1 MGQKLS
7 CTPASHPHHLLFTAV
22 QNGDLQI
29 VEALLDQDPHFLTL
43 TSCGKLSALHIAA
56 SYGRIE
62 VLSMLLDRG
71 LQPDVLNRYKQTPLM
86 LAAMN
91 GKIACM
97 ERLIDAGANILMFDS
112 LHGRTC
118 LHYAAF
124 HGHSECLQSILSAAN
139 STPVAQ
145 SWGFARFVNI
155 RDGSGATPL
164 HLAARQGR
172 PDCVRLLLSNG
183 ALAGA
188 MAGGFR
194 YVGTTP
200 LHLAAQGD
208 SLDCVRELLAWGAD
222 RLQRDPKGR
231 IPYLIALKHK
241 HKACAALLNPS
252 SPEPLIWPSPL
263 KFISELNAEA
273 KALLEE
279 ALIEANKQREK
290 AILKEAAC
298 PIFSPS
304 RSDHPEFVDDEAD
317 DGEICCICFEQVSTI
332 EVQNCGHRMCAHC
345 TLALCCHNKPSA
357 SSNCLNAPVCP
368 FCRSSISQL
377 AVARIETKNNLDVE
391 LSPSKARISRQSFNL
406 SEGSSSFK
414 GSPALGSFGIFGGR
428 SSGKVV
434 AEEKV

>member
-1 MGQKLS
+1 SPSPLLHSPGQKLS
-7 CTPASHPHHLLFTAV
+7 CSTPSHEQELLLNAV
-22 QNGDLQI
+22 QNGELEI
-29 VEALLDQDPHFLTL
+29 VEALVDEHPNILTQR
-43 TSCGKLSALHIAA
+43 SYCVKMSALHLAA
-56 SYGRIE
+56 SNGKIQ
-62 VLSMLLDRG
+62 VLDMLLDSRV
-71 LQPDVLNRYKQTPLM
+71 QPDVLNRHKQTPLM
-86 LAAMN
+86 MAAMN
-91 GKIACM
+91 GKIASV
-97 ERLIDAGANILMFDS
+97 ERLIEAGANILMFDS

-118 LHYAAF
+118 LHYAAYY
-124 HGHSECLQSILSAAN
+124 GHSECLQSILSAAS

-164 HLAARQGR
+164 HLAARQGQ

-188 MAGGFR
+188 MTGGFR
-194 YVGTTP
+194 YPGTTP

-222 RLQRDPKGR
+222 RLHRDSKGR

-279 ALIEANKQREK
+279 ALIDANKQREK

-298 PIFSPS
+298 PIPSPS
-304 RSDHPEFVDDEAD
+304 HSDHPEFMDDE
-317 DGEICCICFEQVSTI
+317 V
-332 EVQNCGHRMCAHC
+332 
-345 TLALCCHNKPSA
+345 
-357 SSNCLNAPVCP
+357 
-368 FCRSSISQL
+368 
-377 AVARIETKNNLDVE
+377 TKNYFQV
-391 LSPSKARISRQSFNL
+391 FN
-406 SEGSSSFK
+406 
-414 GSPALGSFGIFGGR
+414 PCITP
-428 SSGKVV
+428 
-434 AEEKV
+434 

>member
-1 MGQKLS
+1 
-7 CTPASHPHHLLFTAV
+7 
-22 QNGDLQI
+22 
-29 VEALLDQDPHFLTL
+29 
-43 TSCGKLSALHIAA
+43 
-56 SYGRIE
+56 
-62 VLSMLLDRG
+62 
-71 LQPDVLNRYKQTPLM
+71 
-86 LAAMN
+86 
-91 GKIACM
+91 
-97 ERLIDAGANILMFDS
+97 MFDS

-118 LHYAAF
+118 LHYAAYY
-124 HGHSECLQSILSAAN
+124 GHSECLQSILSAAS

-164 HLAARQGR
+164 HLAARQGQ

-188 MAGGFR
+188 MTGGFR
-194 YVGTTP
+194 YPGTTP

-222 RLQRDPKGR
+222 RLHRDSKGR

-279 ALIEANKQREK
+279 ALIDANKQREK

-298 PIFSPS
+298 PIPSPS
-304 RSDHPEFVDDEAD
+304 HSDHPEFMDDEAD
-317 DGEICCICFEQVSTI
+317 DAEICCICLEHVSTI

-345 TLALCCHNKPSA
+345 TLALCCHNRPSA
-357 SSNCLNAPVCP
+357 SSNCLNTPVCP
-368 FCRSSISQL
+368 FCRSSIIQL
-377 AVARIETKNNLDVE
+377 TVAKIETKNDLEVD
-391 LSPSKARISRQSFNL
+391 LSPSKPRISRQSFNL
-406 SEGSSSFK
+406 SEGSSSLK
-414 GSPALGSFGIFGGR
+414 GTSSLGSFGRIGGR
-428 SSGKVV
+428 SSGKVA
-434 AEEKV
+434 AEDKV